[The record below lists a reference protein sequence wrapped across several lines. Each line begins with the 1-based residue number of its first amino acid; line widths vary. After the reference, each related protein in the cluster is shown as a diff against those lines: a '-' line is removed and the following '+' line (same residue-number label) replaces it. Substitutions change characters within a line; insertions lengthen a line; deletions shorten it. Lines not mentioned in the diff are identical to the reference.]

1 MPRTKRWILLAL
13 TLGIA
18 SCSDTSGP
26 PIESDGA
33 VASASRTSL
42 NHLKWDA
49 GAGGLQFGAELGT
62 PSGVV
67 TLMPEW
73 GVLADVVYTSQ
84 NEYQTSFWAV
94 RGEHRYLQINRVRFT
109 DAGYVI
115 SPFLRLDIT
124 DPVELPDGTPIAVGD
139 SVLISVSVDMDYLV
153 ADLQPSGIQ
162 FGTANPTI
170 LKMWYTGAG
179 SDLNGDGVVSDYDM
193 KLQKQMLGMWVQE
206 KVSDPW
212 DLLDAQHALD
222 EKSFSGLLE
231 HFSEYAISW

>member
-1 MPRTKRWILLAL
+1 MPRAKRWVLLAL
-13 TLGIA
+13 ALGIA

-26 PIESDGA
+26 EIATDITAS
-33 VASASRTSL
+33 SASRASL
-42 NHLKWDA
+42 NHLKWA
-49 GAGGLQFGAELGT
+49 AAASAPQFGAELGT

-73 GVLADVVYTSQ
+73 GVLADVVNTTQSDYKA
-84 NEYQTSFWAV
+84 SFWAV
-94 RGEHRYLQINRVRFT
+94 RGEHRYLQVNRVEKGIN
-109 DAGYVI
+109 DYVL

-124 DPVELPDGTPIAVGD
+124 DPIQLPDGTPIAVGD
-139 SVLISVSVDMDYLV
+139 SVLISVSVDMNYLV

-162 FGTANPTI
+162 FGTVNPTI

-179 SDLNGDGVVSDYDM
+179 SDLSGDGAVSEYDL

-206 KVSDPW
+206 NVSDPW
-212 DLLDAQHALD
+212 DLLVAEHALD